1 MSLTLLALVL
11 EAAFG
16 YPPTLLARI
25 GHPVMWIGA
34 AIDALDG
41 AFNRGPPM
49 ARRRRGALA
58 LALLIG
64 LCFGVGFSLQR
75 AVLALPFGLVPL
87 ALVASTLLAQRSLY
101 THVANVAQALDIS
114 LERSPRSSAAM

>member
-41 AFNRGPPM
+41 AFNRGRRWRGDGA
-49 ARRRRGALA
+49 ARWRWR
-58 LALLIG
+58 
-64 LCFGVGFSLQR
+64 C
-75 AVLALPFGLVPL
+75 
-87 ALVASTLLAQRSLY
+87 
-101 THVANVAQALDIS
+101 
-114 LERSPRSSAAM
+114 